1 MNALERAL
9 AGGVEVPNPAY
20 NKRSKKGRLQPKTII
35 STDYT
40 KDPSLQMAR
49 AFARNASPIQ
59 YNLNQYNDEPFEEY
73 DVYINPIDTRQDLE
87 RQRAENQGALEQ
99 TGRAI
104 SQIGG
109 EVVLGMARTF
119 IDIGDYVNQKLT
131 GQSDYTS
138 ELGEALRNAQDEW
151 NKNNEIY
158 QLEPGRFNLFDW
170 GYLMSNM
177 VTLGNILSLA
187 IPGVGITKGLG
198 LIGKALR
205 INKGLSNITRLA
217 ATAGRASGQGLRFN
231 PYRVNKTI
239 GNATELALS
248 AGISRIGE
256 NYMEAHDTY
265 ENVYNNII
273 ENLNNMNDEERELFY
288 KRNPEFVG
296 KTNEE
301 IATNIAGESAND
313 VFNKDMWLM
322 AFDMM
327 QLRGIS
333 KMWKGASKIRSTRAT
348 REAQEQAIRSITG
361 QAAEPISR
369 YKKFIRGIQDKDWRG
384 YAEALTEAPEEMW
397 QSATQSMALQ
407 EAQDILKY
415 NPEKKDYLDFLT
427 DDDALE
433 SGFWGVAAG
442 LLFKGIGEAAGY
454 GYNKLQDKLH
464 KKEDENISDYSH
476 RRQESILD
484 MYRTAEI
491 NSRAAAYN
499 KLSNDLQLIEKG
511 YDPDSPLMDAN
522 GSFARNENGDI
533 IYEELASD
541 AIKEAKENKIREFV
555 TTLTMNAYD
564 RGNLASLKEFFKKA
578 NVKEYL
584 EKNDVNIND
593 VQKVD
598 AIIDD
603 QMAKVERMYD
613 YELNR
618 VANNSVDEAPVRQIA
633 RENILNRI
641 EGEKH
646 ANESAGYLSIHANL
660 LSKITNEDDRQNLIE
675 AESKIKA
682 EVYEREH
689 QIITKRINDL
699 KKRRRKKNDKYSFAQ
714 YQEQLALLE
723 KRKRTLELAYL
734 NGTTTNGISNRKYD
748 ENTEKEYNEAIKANR
763 NRTIVSLART
773 LDNDVVTAY
782 EGYVLNDI
790 YSKYKQSD
798 VRDTAQQIQ
807 EESRRIANSNEKF
820 IEQEYKRA
828 TRELN
833 NIINDASININDLND
848 YFTALLNRD
857 REATAMSPLT
867 RTQKSRINKAV
878 RAYDLFNATNA
889 PISEYIRRRIAREAK
904 KRNEAQGT
912 TVDVTTGKTMTS
924 TNTPSTGGG
933 TQVQPS
939 QGTQPAQPAQGTNN
953 ANNSKPPVREDGEA
967 EAAGANVGQKE
978 EEQPTQEEE
987 TELARQARQAKE
999 KLEDN
1004 KNKEETVNKLIA
1016 EEINNLGDLNDVV
1029 DAFSRDRYNQ
1039 TIEDIKTRVFS
1050 KQPDLTDVIDNMFND
1065 PLVVVGHVINKFDKL
1080 EDAMNIDYVIDT
1092 INDNLRNSVIGIST
1106 LKMLNESEGDLNF
1119 ENIKQ
1124 LLDEY
1129 TKIHNNISKTQNY
1142 YVNINSLVKFICK
1155 QFDNKFDIQQV
1166 KKLYKKV
1173 ARALNRAGEL
1183 NKYGDEHIK
1192 FKFNNPFGEFIND
1205 KTAADL
1211 INNAIRETNL
1221 GTNESAISS
1230 PLDDRRINI
1239 FNSFRVEAGETI
1251 YYEISPN
1258 GDNIEFYR
1266 IEGNRAIHIG
1276 SNTIAKKVSPD
1287 DGTNF
1292 GNSYYVTINKH
1303 GTPLFLRF
1311 QKIDDLNVAS
1321 TFDDLI
1327 RGLYPIETGGN
1338 NVGDNKRR
1346 DEPFNTIYNELGIL
1360 YDLAEANV
1368 VTEKDV
1374 ETLYNIPMIKELL
1387 ERKNIFGGTNKIYKA
1402 VTLARF
1408 IFDTIEG
1415 FDKSDS
1421 NYITLQSYEN
1431 YKRRIYSN
1439 YDFTEKLYERAK
1451 SNGAKARMVNKI
1463 KHHGLKNNCSL
1474 TIATSSEGELLVN
1487 NNPEVEAGEIRD
1499 RVVDFDNKVDKGE
1512 ISLMYVDNNSKMHF
1526 SNTPRTFE
1534 IPGYKNKGNLL
1545 LSVDNGSKM
1554 PTFVPIEAKTVDVTS
1569 GLGLA
1574 ISDEIT
1580 DLILKFQTNESFS
1593 LQNLQDALSKI
1604 IGYKNLINL
1613 QLALIDGNKLIISF
1627 KHESALADIE
1637 IGVIRGGNRQI
1648 RFRADIDPATQSP
1661 IIRDTI
1667 DRDTLK
1673 EQLNNVLSKATY
1685 ALSYDFSTYGNVID
1699 TPYVT
1704 KNDNEFTVTI
1714 GGKIF
1719 TSQNYIKFIA
1729 DNKLGL
1735 TDIMKR
1741 KVNGRETNFTNI
1753 GVTGPRGNRNVQV
1766 LLPTEDKSMP
1776 VSESLLINV
1785 YSDFLGK
1792 FSTSKTGQRYIDRDK
1807 FIDTYLPRFKKDL
1820 KSFRFGSSMGLL
1832 NRIEY
1837 SDRNDVDAYYNIGED
1852 KIYITKKGIAEINKK
1867 ATYNVKSAEEELAR
1881 LLIHENLHRILN
1893 KSVAGKKILDNIDNI
1908 KTELNE
1914 IGKTLNEIL
1923 SDTNTIEIL
1932 KSRLNFDIE
1941 KAIRDL
1947 LNVSGFNTDTN
1958 KFEGTIAQI
1967 EEFIV
1972 ETMTRPQYIN
1982 LLNNIRAD
1990 NIQENTKK
1998 TLWDKFI
2005 DWLTKLF
2012 GINIDDTSL
2021 LRKEIN
2027 AISSIYNEKPP
2038 VGEVVQA
2045 TEAKE
2050 PDGVPT
2056 DTQQAESDNVDTET
2070 KVPEEPVSK
2079 TETSVQ
2085 EQPKAEGRVNAKRE
2099 ERRRE
2104 RRRRQVDDAMGESFS
2119 TINIDDYNTNSD
2131 GVALPNLVALSDS
2144 VELQNKSNLMDSV
2157 YSGALK
2163 MQC

>member
-9 AGGVEVPNPAY
+9 AGGIEVPNPNY
-20 NKRSKKGRLQPKTII
+20 SSKSKKGRLQPKTIL
-35 STDYT
+35 SSDYT
-40 KDPSLQMAR
+40 RDPSYQLAR
-49 AFARNASPIQ
+49 ALSHNISPIQ
-59 YNLNQYNDEPFEEY
+59 YNLNQYNDTNFEDY
-73 DVYINPIDTRQDLE
+73 DVYVNPIDTQQDLE

-99 TGRAI
+99 TGKAI
-104 SQIGG
+104 AQIGG
-109 EVVLGMARTF
+109 ELVLGTARSF
-119 IDIGDYVNQKLT
+119 IDIADYVNQKLT
-131 GQSDYTS
+131 GQSNYTS
-138 ELGEALRNAQDEW
+138 ELGETIRNAQEEW

-158 QLEPGRFNLFDW
+158 QLEPGRFNLLDW
-170 GYLMSNM
+170 GYVMSNM

-205 INKGLSNITRLA
+205 VNKGLNAITRAA
-217 ATAGRASGQGLRFN
+217 ATAGRVSGQGLRFN

-265 ENVYNNII
+265 ENVYNNVL

-288 KRNPEFVG
+288 KRNPEFAD
-296 KTNEE
+296 KSDEE
-301 IATNIAGESAND
+301 IAKNIAGESADD
-313 VFNKDMWLM
+313 VFSKDMWLM

-333 KMWKGASKIRSTRAT
+333 KMWKGASRMRATAAT

-361 QAAEPISR
+361 EATEPISR
-369 YKKFIRGIQDKDWRG
+369 YKKFIRGIKDKDWRG

-397 QSATQSMALQ
+397 QSATQNMALQ
-407 EAQDILKY
+407 EAQSILKY

-464 KKEDENISDYSH
+464 KKEDDNIGDYSH

-484 MYRTAEI
+484 IYRTAEI

-499 KLSNDLQLIEKG
+499 KLSNDLQLIEQG
-511 YDPDSPLMDAN
+511 YDPDSPLIDAN
-522 GSFARNENGDI
+522 GSFVRNENGDI
-533 IYEELASD
+533 VYEELASD
-541 AIKEAKENKIREFV
+541 AIKETKENKIRQFV

-584 EKNDVNIND
+584 EKNNVNIND
-593 VQKVD
+593 VQEVD

-603 QMAKVERMYD
+603 QMSKVERMYD

-641 EGEKH
+641 EGEKL
-646 ANESAGYLSIHANL
+646 ANESAGYLSIYTDLMN
-660 LSKITNEDDRQNLIE
+660 KITNENDRQSLTE
-675 AESKIKA
+675 AESRIKA

-734 NGTTTNGISNRKYD
+734 NSTATDGITNRKYD
-748 ENTEKEYNEAIKANR
+748 KETEQQYKEAIKNNR
-763 NRTIVSLART
+763 NRTIVSLARK
-773 LDNDVVTAY
+773 LDNDIVTAY
-782 EGYVLNDI
+782 EGHILNDI

-833 NIINDASININDLND
+833 NIINNASISTKDLND

-857 REATAMSPLT
+857 REAIANSPLT
-867 RTQKSRINKAV
+867 KTQKTRINKAV

-889 PISEYIRRRIAREAK
+889 PISEYIRRRIARETK
-904 KRNEAQGT
+904 KRKEAQGT
-912 TVDVTTGKTMTS
+912 TVDVTTGKKMTPP
-924 TNTPSTGGG
+924 NAPSTGDK
-933 TQVQPS
+933 TQA
-939 QGTQPAQPAQGTNN
+939 QPAQPTQGTNN
-953 ANNSKPPVREDGEA
+953 GTGSRPPVRDDGET
-967 EAAGANVGQKE
+967 EAAASNIGQKE
-978 EEQPTQEEE
+978 EAQPTQEEE
-987 TELARQARQAKE
+987 NELAKQAKQAKE

-1004 KNKEETVNKLIA
+1004 KNKEEAINKAIA
-1016 EEINNLGDLNDVV
+1016 EEIDNLDDVA
-1029 DAFSRDRYNQ
+1029 DAFSRDKYNQ

-1080 EDAMNIDYVIDT
+1080 EDAMNVDYVIDT
-1092 INDNLRNSVIGIST
+1092 VNDNLRNSVITIST
-1106 LKMLNESEGDLNF
+1106 LKMLNEPEGDLNF

-1142 YVNINSLVKFICK
+1142 YVNIDSLVKFICK
-1155 QFDNKFDIQQV
+1155 QFNNQFDVQQV
-1166 KKLYKKV
+1166 KKIYKKV

-1192 FKFNNPFGEFIND
+1192 FKFNNPFAEFIND
-1205 KTAADL
+1205 STAANL
-1211 INNAIRETNL
+1211 MNNAIRETNL
-1221 GTNESAISS
+1221 GADESAISS

-1239 FNSFRVEAGETI
+1239 FNNAHIEAGETI

-1258 GDNIEFYR
+1258 GNTVDFYR
-1266 IEGNRAIHIG
+1266 VEGDRAIHIG

-1292 GNSYYVTINKH
+1292 GDSYYTVINSY
-1303 GTPLFLRF
+1303 GSPLFLRF

-1327 RGLYPIETGGN
+1327 RGLYPIETGGD
-1338 NVGDNKRR
+1338 NVGDNRKRE
-1346 DEPFNTIYNELGIL
+1346 EPFNTIYNELGIL
-1360 YDLAEANV
+1360 YDLSATSEI
-1368 VTEKDV
+1368 TEEDV
-1374 ETLYNIPMIKELL
+1374 KALYDIPMIKELL
-1387 ERKNIFGGTNKIYKA
+1387 ERSNIFGGTDKIAKA

-1408 IFDTIEG
+1408 VFDTIEG
-1415 FDKSDS
+1415 FDRSDS

-1431 YKRRIYSN
+1431 YKRRLYSN
-1439 YDFTEKLYERAK
+1439 YEFTEKLYQQAE
-1451 SNGAKARMVNKI
+1451 SNGAKAKIVNKM
-1463 KHHGLKNNCSL
+1463 KQHRLKNNCSL

-1487 NNPEVEAGEIRD
+1487 RNPEVEAGEIRD

-1512 ISLMYVDNNSKMHF
+1512 ISLMYIDNNNKMHF
-1526 SNTPRTFE
+1526 SNSPRTFE

-1580 DLILKFQTNESFS
+1580 DLILKFQTDESFS

-1613 QLALIDGNKLIISF
+1613 QLALVDGNKLIISF

-1637 IGVIRGGNRQI
+1637 IGVVRGGNRQI
-1648 RFRADIDPATQSP
+1648 RFRADVDPVTQEP
-1661 IIRDTI
+1661 FIRDTI

-1685 ALSYDFSTYGNVID
+1685 ALSFDFATYGNVID
-1699 TPYVT
+1699 NPYVT
-1704 KNDNEFTVTI
+1704 KNDNEFTVNI
-1714 GGKIF
+1714 GGKTF

-1753 GVTGPRGNRNVQV
+1753 GVTSSKGNRNVQV
-1766 LLPTEDKSMP
+1766 LLPTEDKSRP

-1785 YSDFLGK
+1785 YNDFLGK

-1807 FIDTYLPRFKKDL
+1807 FIDIYLPRFKNEL
-1820 KSFRFGSSMGLL
+1820 KLFRFGSSMKLI

-1837 SDRNDVDAYYNIGED
+1837 SDRNDVDAYYNIEED
-1852 KIYITKKGIAEINKK
+1852 KLYITKKGIAEINKK
-1867 ATYNVKSAEEELAR
+1867 ATYSVKSAEEELAR

-1893 KSVAGKKILDNIDNI
+1893 KSVTGKKILDNVDNI
-1908 KTELNE
+1908 KNELNE

-1923 SDTNTIEIL
+1923 SNTNTIETL
-1932 KSRLNFDIE
+1932 KQKLNFDVE

-1947 LNVSGFNTDTN
+1947 LNVSGFNPNTN

-1982 LLNNIRAD
+1982 LLNNIQAD
-1990 NIQENTKK
+1990 NIQENTNK
-1998 TLWDKFI
+1998 TLWDEFV
-2005 DWLTKLF
+2005 DWIIKLF
-2012 GINIDDTSL
+2012 GIKVNDTSL

-2027 AISSIYNEKPP
+2027 AISSIYNERPP
-2038 VGEVVQA
+2038 VGEVVQ
-2045 TEAKE
+2045 TTKPKE
-2050 PDGVPT
+2050 PDEVPT
-2056 DTQQAESDNVDTET
+2056 DTQKAESDNIDNKTP
-2070 KVPEEPVSK
+2070 VPEEPVSK
-2079 TETSVQ
+2079 TEEPVQ
-2085 EQPKAEGRVNAKRE
+2085 KQPKPEGRVNTKRE
-2099 ERRRE
+2099 ERRKE
-2104 RRRRQVDDAMGESFS
+2104 RKKKQTDDAMGEAFS

-2131 GVALPNLVALSDS
+2131 GVSLPNLVALSDS

>member
-20 NKRSKKGRLQPKTII
+20 NKKSKKGRLQPKTII

-49 AFARNASPIQ
+49 AFARNVSPIQ
-59 YNLNQYNDEPFEEY
+59 YNLNQYNNEPFEEY
-73 DVYINPIDTRQDLE
+73 DVYVNPIDTQQNLE

-109 EVVLGMARTF
+109 ELVLGTARSF
-119 IDIGDYVNQKLT
+119 IDIADYVNQKLT

-138 ELGEALRNAQDEW
+138 ELGEIIRDAQDEW

-158 QLEPGRFNLFDW
+158 QLEPGRFNLLDW

-198 LIGKALR
+198 LIGKTLR
-205 INKGLSNITRLA
+205 VNKGLNAITRAA
-217 ATAGRASGQGLRFN
+217 ATVGRSSGQALRFN

-265 ENVYNNII
+265 ENVYNNVL
-273 ENLNNMNDEERELFY
+273 ENLNNMNDEERAQFN
-288 KRNPEFVG
+288 KRNPEFDG
-296 KTNEE
+296 KSNEE
-301 IATNIAGESAND
+301 IAKNIAGESADD
-313 VFNKDMWLM
+313 VFSKDMWLM

-333 KMWKGASKIRSTRAT
+333 KMWKGASRIRATRAT

-361 QAAEPISR
+361 EAIEPISR
-369 YKKFIRGIQDKDWRG
+369 YKRFIRGIKDRDWRG

-397 QSATQSMALQ
+397 QSATQNMALQ
-407 EAQDILKY
+407 EAQSILKY

-433 SGFWGVAAG
+433 SGFWGVVAG

-454 GYNKLQDKLH
+454 GYNKLQDRLH
-464 KKEDENISDYSH
+464 KKEDENISDYNH

-499 KLSNDLQLIEKG
+499 QLSNDLQLIEQG

-522 GSFARNENGDI
+522 GSFVRNENGDI

-541 AIKEAKENKIREFV
+541 AIKEAKENKIRQFV

-584 EKNDVNIND
+584 EKNNVNIND
-593 VQKVD
+593 VQEVD

-618 VANNSVDEAPVRQIA
+618 VANNSIDEAPVRQIA

-641 EGEKH
+641 EGEKL
-646 ANESAGYLSIHANL
+646 ANESAGYLSIHTDL
-660 LSKITNEDDRQNLIE
+660 MSKITNENDRQSLTE

-682 EVYEREH
+682 EVYDREH

-723 KRKRTLELAYL
+723 KRKHTLELAYL
-734 NGTTTNGISNRKYD
+734 NGTATNGISNRKYD

-833 NIINDASININDLND
+833 NIINDASINIKVLND

-912 TVDVTTGKTMTS
+912 TVDVTTGRKMTS
-924 TNTPSTGGG
+924 TNNPSTGGG
-933 TQVQPS
+933 TQVQP
-939 QGTQPAQPAQGTNN
+939 TQGTNN
-953 ANNSKPPVREDGEA
+953 ASNNKPPVREYGEA
-967 EAAGANVGQKE
+967 EAAGANVGQRE

-1004 KNKEETVNKLIA
+1004 KNKEEAVNKLIA
-1016 EEINNLGDLNDVV
+1016 EEINNLDDVA
-1029 DAFSRDRYNQ
+1029 DAFSRDKYNQ

-1080 EDAMNIDYVIDT
+1080 EDAMNVDYVIDT
-1092 INDNLRNSVIGIST
+1092 INDNLRNSVITILT

-1142 YVNINSLVKFICK
+1142 YVNIDSLVKFICK
-1155 QFDNKFDIQQV
+1155 QFNNQFDVQQV
-1166 KKLYKKV
+1166 KKIYRKV
-1173 ARALNRAGEL
+1173 AEALNRAGEL

-1192 FKFNNPFGEFIND
+1192 FKFNNPFALFIND
-1205 KTAADL
+1205 RTAANL
-1211 INNAIRETNL
+1211 INNAIKETNL
-1221 GTNESAISS
+1221 GTNESSISS

-1239 FNSFRVEAGETI
+1239 FNNAHIEAGESI

-1258 GDNIEFYR
+1258 GNTIDFYR
-1266 IEGNRAIHIG
+1266 IEGKRAIHIG

-1292 GNSYYVTINKH
+1292 GDSYYTVINSH
-1303 GTPLFLRF
+1303 GSPLFLRF

-1327 RGLYPIETGGN
+1327 RGLYPIETGGD
-1338 NVGDNKRR
+1338 NVGNNKRR
-1346 DEPFNTIYNELGIL
+1346 GEPFNTIYNELGIL
-1360 YDLAEANV
+1360 YDLAATNKA
-1368 VTEKDV
+1368 TEEDIKV
-1374 ETLYNIPMIKELL
+1374 LYDIPMIKDLIE
-1387 ERKNIFGGTNKIYKA
+1387 KSNIFGGTNKVAKV

-1415 FDKSDS
+1415 FDRSDS

-1431 YKRRIYSN
+1431 YKRRLYSN
-1439 YDFTEKLYERAK
+1439 YEFTEKLYERANA
-1451 SNGAKARMVNKI
+1451 NGAKAKMVNKI
-1463 KHHGLKNNCSL
+1463 KQNRLKNNCSL

-1487 NNPEVEAGEIRD
+1487 RNPEVEAGEIRD
-1499 RVVDFDNKVDKGE
+1499 RVVDFDNKVDKRE
-1512 ISLMYVDNNSKMHF
+1512 ISLMYIDNNNKMHF
-1526 SNTPRTFE
+1526 SNTPATFE
-1534 IPGYKNKGNLL
+1534 IPGYRNKGNLL

-1580 DLILKFQTNESFS
+1580 NLIIKYQTDESFS

-1613 QLALIDGNKLIISF
+1613 QLALVDGNKLIISF

-1637 IGVIRGGNRQI
+1637 IGVIRGANKQI
-1648 RFRADIDPATQSP
+1648 RFRADIDPTTQEP
-1661 IIRDTI
+1661 FIRNTI
-1667 DRDTLK
+1667 ERDVLK

-1685 ALSYDFSTYGNVID
+1685 ALSFDFSTYGNVID
-1699 TPYVT
+1699 NPYVT
-1704 KNDNEFTVTI
+1704 KNDNEFTVNI
-1714 GGKIF
+1714 GGKTF

-1741 KVNGRETNFTNI
+1741 KINGRETNFTNI
-1753 GVTGPRGNRNVQV
+1753 GVTSPKGNRNVQV
-1766 LLPTEDKSMP
+1766 LLPTEDKSRP

-1785 YSDFLGK
+1785 YSDFLGN
-1792 FSTSKTGQRYIDRDK
+1792 FSTSKTGQRYIDRNK

-1837 SDRNDVDAYYNIGED
+1837 SDRNDVDAYYNIEED

-1893 KSVAGKKILDNIDNI
+1893 KSVAGKKLLDNVDNI
-1908 KTELNE
+1908 KNELNE

-1923 SDTNTIEIL
+1923 NDTNTIETL
-1932 KSRLNFDIE
+1932 KQRLNFDVE

-1947 LNVSGFNTDTN
+1947 LNVSGFNLNTN

-1982 LLNNIRAD
+1982 LLNNIQAD

-1998 TLWDKFI
+1998 TLWDKFV
-2005 DWLTKLF
+2005 DWIAKLF
-2012 GINIDDTSL
+2012 GVKVDDTSL

-2027 AISSIYNEKPP
+2027 AISSIYNERPP

-2045 TEAKE
+2045 IETKE

-2056 DTQQAESDNVDTET
+2056 DTIQAESDNIDTKT

-2079 TETSVQ
+2079 TEEPVQ
-2085 EQPKAEGRVNAKRE
+2085 EQPKPEGRVNTKRE

-2104 RRRRQVDDAMGESFS
+2104 RRRRQIDDAMGESFS

-2131 GVALPNLVALSDS
+2131 GIDLPNLVALSDS

>member
-9 AGGVEVPNPAY
+9 AGGIEVPNPNY
-20 NKRSKKGRLQPKTII
+20 SSKSKKGRLQPKTIL
-35 STDYT
+35 SSDYT
-40 KDPSLQMAR
+40 RDPSYQLAR
-49 AFARNASPIQ
+49 ALSRNTSPIQ
-59 YNLNQYNDEPFEEY
+59 YNLNQYNDTNFEDY
-73 DVYINPIDTRQDLE
+73 NVYVNPIDTQQDLE

-99 TGRAI
+99 TGKAI
-104 SQIGG
+104 AQIGG
-109 EVVLGMARTF
+109 ELVLGTARSF
-119 IDIGDYVNQKLT
+119 IDIADYVNQKLT

-158 QLEPGRFNLFDW
+158 QLEPGRFNLLDW

-198 LIGKALR
+198 LIGKTLR
-205 INKGLSNITRLA
+205 VNKALSNITRLA
-217 ATAGRASGQGLRFN
+217 ATAGRASGQALRFN
-231 PYRVNKTI
+231 PYRVNKVI
-239 GNATELALS
+239 NNATELALS

-265 ENVYNNII
+265 ENVYNNVI

-288 KRNPEFVG
+288 KRNPEFAG
-296 KTNEE
+296 KSNEE
-301 IATNIAGESAND
+301 IAKNIAGESADD
-313 VFNKDMWLM
+313 VFGKDMWLM

-333 KMWKGASKIRSTRAT
+333 KMWKGASKIRASRAT

-361 QAAEPISR
+361 EAAEPISR
-369 YKKFIRGIQDKDWRG
+369 YKKFIRGIKDKDWRG

-397 QSATQSMALQ
+397 QSATQNMALQ
-407 EAQDILKY
+407 EAQSTLKY

-464 KKEDENISDYSH
+464 KKEDEKISDYNH

-484 MYRTAEI
+484 VYRTAEI

-499 KLSNDLQLIEKG
+499 NLSNELQLIEQG

-522 GSFARNENGDI
+522 GSFVRDENGNI

-541 AIKEAKENKIREFV
+541 AIKEAKENKIRQFV

-584 EKNDVNIND
+584 EKNNVNIND
-593 VQKVD
+593 VQEVD

-641 EGEKH
+641 EAEKH
-646 ANESAGYLSIHANL
+646 ANESAGYLSVHTNL
-660 LSKITNEDDRQNLIE
+660 MSKINNEADRQSLTE

-682 EVYEREH
+682 EVYDREH

-699 KKRRRKKNDKYSFAQ
+699 KRRRRKKNDKYSFAQ

-723 KRKRTLELAYL
+723 KRKRTLELNYL
-734 NGTTTNGISNRKYD
+734 NSTATNGISNRKYN

-763 NRTIVSLART
+763 NRTLVSLARR

-833 NIINDASININDLND
+833 NIISDASINTKDLND

-857 REATAMSPLT
+857 REAIANSPLT

-904 KRNEAQGT
+904 KRKEAQGT
-912 TVDVTTGKTMTS
+912 TVDVTTGKKMATP
-924 TNTPSTGGG
+924 NTPSTGGG
-933 TQVQPS
+933 TQAQAT
-939 QGTQPAQPAQGTNN
+939 QGANNVNNN
-953 ANNSKPPVREDGEA
+953 ANNNANNAKSPVGDDGEA
-967 EAAGANVGQKE
+967 EAAAANIGKKD
-978 EEQPTQEEE
+978 EEQPSQEEE
-987 TELARQARQAKE
+987 NELAKQARQAKE

-1004 KNKEETVNKLIA
+1004 KNKEEAVNKLIA
-1016 EEINNLGDLNDVV
+1016 EEINNLDDVA
-1029 DAFSRDRYNQ
+1029 DAFSRDKYNQ
-1039 TIEDIKTRVFS
+1039 TIEDIKARVFS

-1080 EDAMNIDYVIDT
+1080 EDAMNVDYVIDT
-1092 INDNLRNSVIGIST
+1092 INSNLRNSVIGIST
-1106 LKMLNESEGDLNF
+1106 LKMLNEPEGDLNF
-1119 ENIKQ
+1119 ENLKQ

-1142 YVNINSLVKFICK
+1142 YINIDNLVKFICK
-1155 QFDNKFDIQQV
+1155 QFNNQFDIQQV
-1166 KKLYKKV
+1166 KKIYRKV
-1173 ARALNRAGEL
+1173 AEALNRAGEL

-1192 FKFNNPFGEFIND
+1192 FKFNNPFALFIND
-1205 KTAADL
+1205 STAANL

-1221 GTNESAISS
+1221 GTNESSISS
-1230 PLDDRRINI
+1230 PLDDRRINV
-1239 FNSFRVEAGETI
+1239 FNRASIEAGETI

-1258 GDNIEFYR
+1258 GNTIDFYR
-1266 IEGNRAIHIG
+1266 IEGERAVHIG

-1292 GNSYYVTINKH
+1292 GDSYYVTINSY
-1303 GTPLFLRF
+1303 GSPLFLRF
-1311 QKIDDLNVAS
+1311 QKIDDLNIAS

-1327 RGLYPIETGGN
+1327 RGLYPIETTGD

-1346 DEPFNTIYNELGIL
+1346 DEPFNTIYNELGVL
-1360 YDLAEANV
+1360 YDLAETSE
-1368 VTEKDV
+1368 VTEQDV
-1374 ETLYNIPMIKELL
+1374 KALYDIPMIKELL
-1387 ERKNIFGGTNKIYKA
+1387 ERKNIFGGTNKINKA

-1415 FDKSDS
+1415 FDISDS

-1431 YKRRIYSN
+1431 YKRRFYSN
-1439 YDFTEKLYERAK
+1439 YEFTEKLYQQAN
-1451 SNGAKARMVNKI
+1451 SNGAKARIVNKM
-1463 KHHGLKNNCSL
+1463 KQHRLKNNCSL
-1474 TIATSSEGELLVN
+1474 TVATSSEGELLVN
-1487 NNPEVEAGEIRD
+1487 KSPEVEPGEIRD

-1512 ISLMYVDNNSKMHF
+1512 ISLMYVDNNNKMHF
-1526 SNTPRTFE
+1526 SSSPRTFQ
-1534 IPGYKNKGNLL
+1534 IPGYKNKANLL

-1574 ISDEIT
+1574 ISNEIT
-1580 DLILKFQTNESFS
+1580 DLILKFQTDESFS

-1613 QLALIDGNKLIISF
+1613 QLALVDGNKLIISF

-1637 IGVIRGGNRQI
+1637 IGVVRGGNRQI
-1648 RFRADIDPATQSP
+1648 RFRADVDPVTQEP
-1661 IIRDTI
+1661 VIRDTI

-1685 ALSYDFSTYGNVID
+1685 ALSFDFATYGNVID
-1699 TPYVT
+1699 NPYVT
-1704 KNDNEFTVTI
+1704 KNDNEFTVNI
-1714 GGKIF
+1714 GGKTF

-1741 KVNGRETNFTNI
+1741 KVNGKETNFTNI
-1753 GVTGPRGNRNVQV
+1753 GVTSSKGNRNVQV

-1776 VSESLLINV
+1776 ASESLLINV

-1807 FIDTYLPRFKKDL
+1807 FIDIYLPRFKKDL
-1820 KSFRFGSSMGLL
+1820 KSFRFGSSIGLL

-1837 SDRNDVDAYYNIGED
+1837 SDRNDVDAYYNIEED
-1852 KIYITKKGIAEINKK
+1852 KIYITKKGIAEVNKK

-1908 KTELNE
+1908 KDELNE
-1914 IGKTLNEIL
+1914 IGKALNEVL

-1932 KSRLNFDIE
+1932 KSRLNFDVE

-1947 LNVSGFNTDTN
+1947 LNVSGFNTNTN

-1982 LLNNIRAD
+1982 LLNNLKAD

-1998 TLWDKFI
+1998 TLWDKFV
-2005 DWLTKLF
+2005 DWIAKLF
-2012 GINIDDTSL
+2012 GIKVDDTSL

-2027 AISSIYNEKPP
+2027 AISSIYNERPP

-2045 TEAKE
+2045 TETKE
-2050 PDGVPT
+2050 PDGAPT

-2079 TETSVQ
+2079 TEAPVQ
-2085 EQPKAEGRVNAKRE
+2085 EQPQSEGRVNATRE
-2099 ERRRE
+2099 ERRRK
-2104 RRRRQVDDAMGESFS
+2104 RRQRQTDDAMGESFS
-2119 TINIDDYNTNSD
+2119 TINIDDYNTNSN
-2131 GVALPNLVALSDS
+2131 GVVLPNLVALGDS

-2157 YSGALK
+2157 YAGALK